1 MTCILCLWPSF
12 TRISAQGQLPF
23 ESPQLLFLGGLMPTA
38 WKRFLTMLGQLL
50 APLRDRGVGDAQLT
64 GDLRDW
70 LPAGLG
76 QMLGFALQLLRLGLL
91 DFCHDPCS
99 PFGTVYP
106 KISLFHQSGARSI
119 C

>member
-1 MTCILCLWPSF
+1 MRFVLDVPPLLRPF
-12 TRISAQGQLPF
+12 QLPF

-50 APLRDRGVGDAQLT
+50 APLWDRCVRDAQLT

-70 LPAGLG
+70 LPTGLG
-76 QMLGFALQLLRLGLL
+76 QPHRFSLKLLCLRLL

-106 KISLFHQSGARSI
+106 KISLFHKSGARSSGRYLY
-119 C
+119 